1 MYLYNPQ
8 GEKVAVNS
16 SQRKQLLQQ
25 GWSITLETKQEPVKE
40 EVVEEIV
47 VEEVKPKRGRKPAI
61 PSEE

>member
-40 EVVEEIV
+40 EVV

>member
-1 MYLYNPQ
+1 MMYLYNPQ

-40 EVVEEIV
+40 EVV

>member
-1 MYLYNPQ
+1 MMYLYNPQ

-40 EVVEEIV
+40 EVVD
-47 VEEVKPKRGRKPAI
+47 EEVKPKRGRKPAI

>member
-1 MYLYNPQ
+1 MMYLYNPQ

-25 GWSITLETKQEPVKE
+25 GWSITVETKQEPVK
-40 EVVEEIV
+40 EEIV

>member
-1 MYLYNPQ
+1 MMYLYNPQ

-40 EVVEEIV
+40 EVV
-47 VEEVKPKRGRKPAI
+47 VEEAKPKRGRKPAI